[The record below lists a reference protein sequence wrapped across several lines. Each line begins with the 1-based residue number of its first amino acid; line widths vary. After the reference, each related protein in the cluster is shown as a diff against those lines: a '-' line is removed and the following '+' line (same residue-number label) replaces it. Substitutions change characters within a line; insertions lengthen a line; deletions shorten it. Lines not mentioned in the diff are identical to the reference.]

1 MSELAIVVI
10 AVSIPFGEM
19 NAFVMRS
26 AWSVGS
32 VWR

>member
-1 MSELAIVVI
+1 MSELTIVVI
-10 AVSIPFGEM
+10 AVSIPFGEK
-19 NAFVMRS
+19 NTFVMRS

>member
-1 MSELAIVVI
+1 MGELAIVVI
-10 AVSIPFGEM
+10 AVSTPFGEM

-32 VWR
+32 VSR

>member
-26 AWSVGS
+26 AWSMGS